1 MNVYRTNPMRTRPDP
16 ASITE
21 IGIQRLPGSAYPE
34 PQTRGLPYGSLYLTF
49 HGMQWP
55 YMPATGKGSRFVL
68 GLSGWGW
75 VDTAYQKFAPWGD
88 YTGLGTSKSTYWKQQ
103 ARLVTRVT
111 TGSSRASSP
120 SNAWPSSSFTSSSS
134 VDTPKA
140 TGSRPMTIRPSSTTT
155 RCTASGC
162 ASRSTSTCC
171 FSCAAV
177 RVSARTAG
185 HGRLTD
191 TPRA

>member
-1 MNVYRTNPMRTRPDP
+1 MNVYRTNPMRTRLSFAKSTVPAVLFLLGSSTTVFAQDNAAPTAEPPAKPAPAADTPAAAETKTEATNPASDAPEASAAPDP

-21 IGIQRLPGSAYPE
+21 VGIQRLPGSAYPE
-34 PQTRGLPYGSLYLTF
+34 PLTRGLPYGSLSLTF

-55 YMPATGKGSRFVL
+55 YMPATAKGSRFVL

-111 TGSSRASSP
+111 PTYSLDDGWFIQGQA
-120 SNAWPSSSFTSSSS
+120 
-134 VDTPKA
+134 
-140 TGSRPMTIRPSSTTT
+140 
-155 RCTASGC
+155 
-162 ASRSTSTCC
+162 
-171 FSCAAV
+171 
-177 RVSARTAG
+177 
-185 HGRLTD
+185 
-191 TPRA
+191 